1 MKHREA
7 NASERRCSL
16 LTVPKKKGVAC
27 YTATWGSTRVDQE
40 AEKSRGKHRPQPS
53 LCFPWE
59 RKAKQRNS
67 LGVAGLKDSSRPWG
81 QGDVP
86 SDLAPGPG
94 VT

>member
-1 MKHREA
+1 MFITYSSQEEGRGMLH
-7 NASERRCSL
+7 
-16 LTVPKKKGVAC
+16 G
-27 YTATWGSTRVDQE
+27 ATWGSTRVDQE

-86 SDLAPGPG
+86 SDLVPGPG